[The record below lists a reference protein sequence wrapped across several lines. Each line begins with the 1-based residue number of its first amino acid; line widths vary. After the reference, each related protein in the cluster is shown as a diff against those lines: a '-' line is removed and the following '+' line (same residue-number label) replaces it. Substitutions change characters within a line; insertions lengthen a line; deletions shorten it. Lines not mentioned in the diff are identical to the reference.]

1 MSDATDGPL
10 HIIETYFECCGFD
23 HTFLQGGTSVY
34 LWNIS
39 RAFARKGHRV
49 SIVTPA
55 HGRLDDLRRRHTVE
69 DLPYE
74 DVHTLPLVLDPEV
87 WLGFPAEVPVELRTT
102 AHRIRLEGV
111 DLYFLSNDYLDRL
124 PDTFYPPYAA
134 KGSDLTFFK
143 PLVFQVE
150 SVRFLRGWFGGER
163 AVVHAHEPYY
173 HYLLPAALAGDPL
186 KSVVTTVQSNMPI
199 TKKVY
204 GPEVRRLL
212 GLLGAPPLPPE
223 PPAPPAGVREAQ
235 RQYQTRT
242 HLHYEYP
249 EDHLTVYGLVAD
261 HADRIDFLCEGQ
273 RDFSNGFRDTPFEE
287 LFAALP
293 VAETVRRNAHKQFVG
308 GCAVSDAWLAGDPD
322 AVDRTAVLAGLG
334 LDPALPTFFHNARYA
349 VHHKGQVELFRAV
362 DRVLS
367 EGLDANFVLRC
378 ISGTGIDDPYVH
390 EVVARHRGRIHLE
403 WERVGEERVF
413 ALASAAD
420 FCVFPSKFEM
430 DTFLIAQGEAMACG
444 AVPVATA
451 QWGMA
456 HFGHADEGEGRTGFA
471 VNRSF
476 AEDDA
481 LLVDALADR
490 LRQAA
495 RLYRERPGEYRELS
509 ARARAVAR
517 TFTWDHV
524 AELHLEV
531 FRELWRGSPP
541 EPAVEAALRHGW
553 FGLLPDA
560 VWKERPDEVLAAAVA
575 AGDLDAAERLG
586 PLTGP
591 MALRF
596 FDAAWARADF
606 AACEEVVARAPGA
619 VPAERTAPLRGRC
632 RPGGEGLVYRLGHAE
647 RVELVVP
654 GPRGE
659 GGRGE
664 ARVTEWTRTA
674 PGEFTGAGPAGDPAA
689 RLLLTLSNGR
699 IAWDE
704 VRHG

>member
-1 MSDATDGPL
+1 MSHVTDEPL
-10 HIIETYFECCGFD
+10 HVIETYFECCGFD

-34 LWNIS
+34 LWNLS

-74 DVHTLPLVLDPEV
+74 DSYTLPLVLDPEV
-87 WLGFPAEVPVELRTT
+87 WRGFPAEVDVPLRTT

-111 DLYFLSNDYLDRL
+111 DLYFLSNDHLDRL
-124 PDTFYPPYAA
+124 PDTFYPPYSA
-134 KGSDLTFFK
+134 KGRDLTFFK
-143 PLVFQVE
+143 PLVFQVD

-163 AVVHAHEPYY
+163 AIVHAHEPYY
-173 HYLLPAALAGDPL
+173 HYLLPPALSGDPL

-212 GLLGAPPLPPE
+212 ELLGA
-223 PPAPPAGVREAQ
+223 APPADEEPSLPAGEREAQ

-249 EDHLTVYGLVAD
+249 ADHLTVYGLVAD
-261 HADRIDFLCEGQ
+261 HSDGIDFLCPGQ
-273 RDFSNGFRDTPFEE
+273 RDFYNGFRDTPFEE

-293 VAETVRRNAHKQFVG
+293 ISRTVRRNAHKQFVG
-308 GCAVSDAWLAGDPD
+308 GCAISDGWLARDPD
-322 AVDRTAVLAGLG
+322 AVDRDGILSGLG
-334 LDPALPTFFHNARYA
+334 LDPSLPTFFHNARYA
-349 VHHKGQVELFRAV
+349 VHHKGQVELVRAI
-362 DRVLS
+362 DRVLTD
-367 EGLDANFVLRC
+367 GLAANFVLRC
-378 ISGTGIDDPYVH
+378 ITGTGIDDPYFH
-390 EVVARHRGRIHLE
+390 EVAERHKGRVHLE
-403 WERVGEERVF
+403 WERVDESRVF
-413 ALASAAD
+413 AYAASAD

-451 QWGMA
+451 QWGTA
-456 HFGHADEGEGRTGFA
+456 HFRHAAEDATRTGFS

-481 LLVDALADR
+481 LLVDGLADR
-490 LRQAA
+490 FHRAV
-495 RLYRERPGEYRELS
+495 RLFHDEPDEYRALS
-509 ARARAVAR
+509 ARARQVAR
-517 TFTWDHV
+517 SFTWDHC
-524 AELHLEV
+524 ADLHLEV
-531 FRELWRGSPP
+531 FRDLWRGTAPRP
-541 EPAVEAALRHGW
+541 TADTALRHGW
-553 FGLLPDA
+553 FDVLPSRT
-560 VWKERPDEVLAAAVA
+560 WQERPQEVLDAAVA
-575 AGDLDAAERLG
+575 AGDLAAVERLG
-586 PLTGP
+586 PVTPPL
-591 MALRF
+591 ALRL
-596 FDAAWARADF
+596 FDAAWERADF
-606 AACEEVVARAPGA
+606 AVCEA
-619 VPAERTAPLRGRC
+619 VAERWPDAIPPERVALLGDRCAPHGDGLR
-632 RPGGEGLVYRLGHAE
+632 YRLAHAE

-654 GPRGE
+654 GPRGP
-659 GGRGE
+659 GGRAE
-664 ARVTEWTRTA
+664 AEVTEWTRGET
-674 PGEFTGAGPAGDPAA
+674 GEFRGAAPPAGTDA

>member
-1 MSDATDGPL
+1 MSDADGPL

-34 LWNIS
+34 LWNLS

-49 SIVTPA
+49 SVVTPA
-55 HGRLDDLRRRHTVE
+55 HGRLDDLRGRHTVE

-74 DVHTLPLVLDPEV
+74 DVYTLPLALDPEV
-87 WLGFPAEVPVELRTT
+87 WHGFPQEVPLELRTT

-124 PDTFYPPYAA
+124 PDTFYPPYSA
-134 KGSDLTFFK
+134 KGRDLTFFK
-143 PLVFQVE
+143 PLVFQVD
-150 SVRFLRGWFGGER
+150 SVRFLRDWFGDDR
-163 AVVHAHEPYY
+163 AIVHAHEPYY
-173 HYLLPAALAGDPL
+173 HYLLPPALAGDPL

-212 GLLGAPPLPPE
+212 ELLGAPPLPQE
-223 PPAPPAGVREAQ
+223 PPAPPAEVREAQ
-235 RQYQTRT
+235 RQYQSRT

-261 HADRIDFLCEGQ
+261 HSDRIDFLCPGQ
-273 RDFSNGFRDTPFEE
+273 RDFYNGFQDTPFEE

-293 VAETVRRNAHKQFVG
+293 IADTVRRNAHKQFIG
-308 GCAVSDAWLAGDPD
+308 GCAISDAWLAGDPG
-322 AVDRTAVLAGLG
+322 AVDRTAVLSELG
-334 LDPALPTFFHNARYA
+334 LDPRLPTFFHNARYA

-367 EGLDANFVLRC
+367 EGLAANFVLRC

-390 EVVARHRGRIHLE
+390 EVVARHRDRVHLE
-403 WERVGEERVF
+403 WERVDEERVF

-420 FCVFPSKFEM
+420 FCLFPSKFEM

-456 HFGHADEGEGRTGFA
+456 HFRHADEGAERTGFA

-476 AEDDA
+476 AENDE
-481 LLVDALADR
+481 LLVAALADR
-490 LRQAA
+490 LHRAA
-495 RLYRERPGEYRELS
+495 RLHREEPEEYRALS
-509 ARARAVAR
+509 ARSRAVAQ
-517 TFTWDHV
+517 TFTWERCAD
-524 AELHLEV
+524 LHLEV
-531 FRELWRGSPP
+531 FEKLWRGTAP
-541 EPAVEAALRHGW
+541 EPAVESALRHGW

-560 VWKERPDEVLAAAVA
+560 TWQERPAEVLAAAVA
-575 AGDLDAAERLG
+575 AGDLDAVQRLE
-586 PLTGP
+586 PLTDP
-591 MALRF
+591 LALRL
-596 FDAAWARADF
+596 FDAAWERADF
-606 AACEEVVARAPGA
+606 SVCAEVATLRPQA
-619 VPAERTAPLRGRC
+619 VPAERTALLRDRC
-632 RPGGEGLVYRLGHAE
+632 QPGGAGLVYRLGHAE
-647 RVELVVP
+647 RVELVLP
-654 GPRGE
+654 GPRDDR
-659 GGRGE
+659 GRGT

-674 PGEFTGAGPAGDPAA
+674 PGEFTGEGPGGHPGA

-704 VRHG
+704 VAHD